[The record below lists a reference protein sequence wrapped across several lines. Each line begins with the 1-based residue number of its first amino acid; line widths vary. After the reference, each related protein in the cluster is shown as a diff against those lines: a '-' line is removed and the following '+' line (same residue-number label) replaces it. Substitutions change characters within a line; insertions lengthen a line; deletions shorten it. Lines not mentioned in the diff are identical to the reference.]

1 MKNEI
6 DFPSPGEINVEID
19 EILNKGLKKKK
30 VFFPYVT
37 SAIKELGFKNIFHD
51 KSELIFIS
59 IISLIFFGFLG
70 GQIVL
75 DINREDIYIYK
86 IYGYIFTASPI
97 MYVIISLFS
106 FINTKLSG
114 TYEIEATCK
123 YNIYNLTSIR
133 MFVFSIIGMILNS
146 FLVAAIYFVSN
157 SFNII
162 RAYVVS
168 ITSLFLFSTIF
179 IFTIVYLKKSI
190 HKYLVTGSWILINLV
205 LAAMENSL
213 YIIFISYVPVYI
225 HLIITTT
232 CILIYLKALKKLIY
246 VRKEKGEI

>member
-1 MKNEI
+1 MKKEVN
-6 DFPSPGEINVEID
+6 FPSLEEMNVEID

-30 VFFPYVT
+30 SFFSYIT

-51 KSELIFIS
+51 KSELIFIA
-59 IISLIFFGFLG
+59 IVSLIFFGFIG
-70 GQIVL
+70 GQVALGISE
-75 DINREDIYIYK
+75 EDIYRL
-86 IYGYIFTASPI
+86 YGYVFIASPI

-106 FINTKLSG
+106 FINTKLKG

-123 YNIYNLTSIR
+123 YNLFNLAAIR
-133 MFVFSIIGMILNS
+133 MFIFSILGMILNS
-146 FLVAAIYFVSN
+146 FLVASIYSIFD

-179 IFTIVYLKKSI
+179 ILVIVYLKRTI
-190 HKYLVTGSWILINLV
+190 YKYLVISGWILVNLV
-205 LAAMENSL
+205 LVIIKNSL
-213 YIIFISYVPVYI
+213 YIAFLMYVPLYI
-225 HLIITTT
+225 HLIITVI
-232 CILIYLKALKKLIY
+232 CLVIYIKALKKLIY